1 MMGGKLQNK
10 ADEEAQVELKRPEWM
25 NGERAKMSGEQIKQ
39 IKEFESKE
47 KVRLFLEWSCF

>member
-25 NGERAKMSGEQIKQ
+25 NGERAKMSEEQIKQ
-39 IKEFESKE
+39 IKEFEAKE
-47 KVRLFLEWSCF
+47 KVQFGSDCSCF